1 MGVPPPIIEEN
12 ALLLVNLLY
21 HVRVLLGISYIFA
34 IRLINP
40 ISRAIKYLGTW
51 YLCTWYLC
59 TSKLVHDYKVKNK
72 TYVV

>member
-40 ISRAIKYLGTW
+40 ISRAIKYLV
-51 YLCTWYLC
+51 TWYLC

>member
-40 ISRAIKYLGTW
+40 ISRTIKYLD
-51 YLCTWYLC
+51 TWYLC
-59 TSKLVHDYKVKNK
+59 TSKLVQDYKVKNK